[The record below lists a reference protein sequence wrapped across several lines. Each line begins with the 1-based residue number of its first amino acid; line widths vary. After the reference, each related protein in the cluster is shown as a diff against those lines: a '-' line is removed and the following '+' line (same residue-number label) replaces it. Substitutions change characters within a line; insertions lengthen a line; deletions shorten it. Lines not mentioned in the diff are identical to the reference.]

1 MTLHASTLPQ
11 VLSPVVTPFT
21 TSGDPDMP
29 KLAKQCQWL
38 QKNKV
43 GMAVFGTNSEANSM
57 SVSERLAIL
66 DHLIGAGLP
75 PSQMMPGTG
84 ACAVPDA
91 VTMTNAAV
99 KAGCAGVLLLP
110 PFYYKDVTDD
120 GLFAY
125 VSRIIEKVGST
136 ALKIYVYNIP
146 PITRVSF
153 SLPLLERLVAAYPN
167 TVVGIK
173 DSSGDWAYTESVIN
187 TLAPSGF
194 RVYAGSESFLLKT
207 MQAGGAGCISATTNV
222 NPAAIASLARD
233 WQSAD
238 APARQAALD
247 QVRMVFQKRPM
258 IAAMKA
264 AVAHYSGDPQWA
276 ELRPPLVKLSAAEH
290 ASLLQ
295 ELSALNFSMPGV

>member
-1 MTLHASTLPQ
+1 
-11 VLSPVVTPFT
+11 
-21 TSGDPDMP
+21 MP
-29 KLAKQCQWL
+29 KLAKQCHWL

-43 GMAVFGTNSEANSM
+43 GLAVFGSNSEANSM
-57 SVSERLAIL
+57 SVSERLAVL

-75 PSQMMPGTG
+75 SSQMMPGTG

-91 VTMTNAAV
+91 VTMTRAAV
-99 KAGCAGVLLLP
+99 NAGCAGVLLLP

-125 VSRIIEKVGST
+125 VANIIEKVGSA

-146 PITRVSF
+146 PITKVGF

-173 DSSGDWAYTESVIN
+173 DSSGDWAYTESVIK

-207 MQAGGAGCISATTNV
+207 MQAGGVGCISATTNV
-222 NPAAIASLARD
+222 NPAAIAALASD

-238 APARQAALD
+238 AVARQAALD

-276 ELRPPLVKLSAAEH
+276 QLRPPLVKLSAAEH
-290 ASLLQ
+290 AALLE
-295 ELSALNFSMPGV
+295 ELDALQFSMPGL

>member
-29 KLAKQCQWL
+29 KLAKQCHWL

-43 GMAVFGTNSEANSM
+43 GLAVFGTNSEANSM
-57 SVSERLAIL
+57 SVSERLAVL

-75 PSQMMPGTG
+75 SSQMMPGTG

-91 VTMTNAAV
+91 VTMTRAAV
-99 KAGCAGVLLLP
+99 NAGCAGVLLLP

-125 VSRIIEKVGST
+125 VANIIEKVGSA

-146 PITRVSF
+146 PITKVGF

-173 DSSGDWAYTESVIN
+173 DSSGDWAYTESVIK

-207 MQAGGAGCISATTNV
+207 MQAGGVGCISATTNV
-222 NPAAIASLARD
+222 NPAAIAALASD

-238 APARQAALD
+238 AVARQAALD

-276 ELRPPLVKLSAAEH
+276 QLRPPLVKLSAAEH
-290 ASLLQ
+290 ALMLQ
-295 ELSALNFSMPGV
+295 ELNALHFSMPGL

>member
-1 MTLHASTLPQ
+1 MT
-11 VLSPVVTPFT
+11 
-21 TSGDPDMP
+21 
-29 KLAKQCQWL
+29 K
-38 QKNKV
+38 
-43 GMAVFGTNSEANSM
+43 
-57 SVSERLAIL
+57 
-66 DHLIGAGLP
+66 
-75 PSQMMPGTG
+75 
-84 ACAVPDA
+84 
-91 VTMTNAAV
+91 AAV
-99 KAGCAGVLLLP
+99 HAGCAGVLLLP
-110 PFYYKDVTDD
+110 PFYYKDVADD

-125 VSRIIEKVGST
+125 VANIIEKVGSA

-146 PITRVSF
+146 PITKVGF

-173 DSSGDWAYTESVIN
+173 DSSGDWAYTESVIK

-207 MQAGGAGCISATTNV
+207 MQAGGVGCISATTNI
-222 NPAAIASLARD
+222 NPAAIAALASD

-238 APARQAALD
+238 AVARQAALD

-276 ELRPPLVKLSAAEH
+276 QLRPPLVKLSAAEH
-290 ASLLQ
+290 ASLLE
-295 ELSALNFSMPGV
+295 ELDALHFSMPGL

>member
-1 MTLHASTLPQ
+1 MSAHPSTLSA
-11 VLSPVVTPFT
+11 VLSPVLTPFNIDG
-21 TSGDPDMP
+21 SPNAK
-29 KLAKQCQWL
+29 KLLRQCQWL
-38 QKNKV
+38 ESNGV
-43 GMAVFGTNSEANSM
+43 GQAIFGTNSEANSI
-57 SVSERLAIL
+57 SASQKINVLYE
-66 DHLIGAGLP
+66 LITGGLNP
-75 PSQMMPGTG
+75 KNMMPGTG
-84 ACAVPDA
+84 ACSIDDA
-91 VTMTNAAV
+91 ASMTIAAV
-99 KAGCAGVLLLP
+99 KVGCAGVLMLP
-110 PFYYKDVTDD
+110 PFYYKDVADD

-125 VSRIIEKVGST
+125 VSSIIEKVGST

-146 PITRVSF
+146 PITKVGF

-173 DSSGDWAYTESVIN
+173 DSSGDWAYTESVIK

-207 MQAGGAGCISATTNV
+207 MQAGGVGCISATTNV
-222 NPAAIASLARD
+222 NPAAIAALASD

-238 APARQAALD
+238 AVARQTALD

-276 ELRPPLVKLSAAEH
+276 QLRPPLVKLSAAEH
-290 ASLLQ
+290 ALMLQ
-295 ELSALNFSMPGV
+295 ELNAIRFSMPGL